1 MEFLETCYKVIAG
14 DIILGGAYKTILTGL
29 WVTVRIS
36 VVGMFFGL
44 VIGAVLCAMQRCRFK
59 AVSLLAKVYTVIV
72 RGAPVPLILSLLYYV
87 VFAKSDMEAEIIAII
102 GFALNSAA
110 HFGEIMRTSLNAVDK
125 GQISAAR
132 TLGFSAFGA
141 FMNVTLPQSLRFA
154 KPPLQSTMVSI
165 IQWTSVVGTIS
176 IADLTRTVNN
186 MGTRTAQPFVA
197 LALGIL
203 LYLLLAWIL
212 NLLFRIGEGD
222 KKE

>member
-1 MEFLETCYKVIAG
+1 MNFLETCYKVIAE

-36 VVGMFFGL
+36 VVGMFFGMI
-44 VIGAVLCAMQRCRFK
+44 IGAILCAMQSCRIK
-59 AVSLLAKVYTVIV
+59 VLSWVAKVYTVIV

-87 VFAKSDMEAEIIAII
+87 VFAKSSLEAELIAII

-132 TLGFSAFGA
+132 TLGFSSVGA
-141 FMNVTLPQSLRFA
+141 FMNVTFPQSVKFA
-154 KPPLQSTMVSI
+154 KPVMQSTMVSI

-203 LYLLLAWIL
+203 LYLFLAWIL
-212 NLLFRIGEGD
+212 NLLFKMGEGD
-222 KKE
+222 KKQ